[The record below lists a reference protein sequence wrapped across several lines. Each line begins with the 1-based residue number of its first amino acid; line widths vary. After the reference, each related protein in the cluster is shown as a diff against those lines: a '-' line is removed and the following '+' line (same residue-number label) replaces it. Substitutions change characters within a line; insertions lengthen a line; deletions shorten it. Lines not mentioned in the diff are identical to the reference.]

1 MTSRSSTSGR
11 GGSTR
16 RRPVR
21 RRPALSARRRRQLRR
36 RRALAWAVVAVL
48 ATGLG
53 VAGVAIGQAV
63 RHAAVCAEAEGFG
76 RQQLDNAR
84 SIVAAGR
91 DAGLPARDQTIAV
104 MTALGESS
112 LQNIDY
118 GDWETSGVTNPDGS
132 RTTSIGLFQQQDGW
146 GTREQRLDPYTAASL
161 FYRAM
166 VEKVPEPERSAT
178 APTEVAHRVQIN
190 RDPTHYAPYWP
201 LAERIVAVLDD
212 PTVVDTC
219 L

>member
-1 MTSRSSTSGR
+1 MSSRPSTSRRSAG
-11 GGSTR
+11 
-16 RRPVR
+16 R
-21 RRPALSARRRRQLRR
+21 RRPAVSARRRRQLRR
-36 RRALAWAVVAVL
+36 RRAIALAVAAVL
-48 ATGLG
+48 AVGLG
-53 VAGVAIGQAV
+53 IAGVAIG
-63 RHAAVCAEAEGFG
+63 RSIHHAAICAEADGFG
-76 RQQLDNAR
+76 REQLDNAR
-84 SIVAAGR
+84 TIVAAGR
-91 DAGLPARDQTIAV
+91 DAGLSARDQTIAV

-118 GDWETSGVTNPDGS
+118 GDWETDGVTNPDGS

-146 GTREQRLDPYTAASL
+146 GSREQRLDPYTAATL

-166 VEKVPEPERSAT
+166 VEDVPEPERSET

-190 RDPTHYAPYWP
+190 RDPQHYAPYWP

-212 PTVVDTC
+212 QTVVDTC